1 MNLLRRRPRGL
12 GSLLLRRAAL
22 GLGGV
27 LLLLAVFTAGI
38 YVDQGFPEYVPLLR
52 VGAPPQGQVD
62 RATMD
67 QALRVIQA
75 HYYDQQVDYGNL
87 SAGTVKGMVQAL
99 GDPYSTYLSPAEY
112 QGQQDQYA
120 GRHAGMIG
128 ILVNYVNGYPVI
140 GSVLPNSPAL
150 RAGLQTDD
158 VILSVAGKST
168 QGLTQDQTSALIR
181 GRAGTTVAMRVR
193 NGATGPERDVTV
205 TREDFQ
211 SPTVQSLRLEHDI
224 LYVRIYQF
232 GDATQQEFD
241 AQLKA
246 GMPGAKGAILDLRD
260 NGGGF
265 VSAAASVISRFE
277 ATGEAFEQRGRDGR
291 VDRTTVDGN
300 DPAAQLPLVVLV
312 NQNTASASEI
322 VSGSLQ
328 ARGRARLVGT
338 KTFGKGSVQIDYRL
352 DNGGDLHLTVAHWY
366 LPNGRTID
374 KLGLTPD
381 IPVTLSDR
389 QGMFDVVQ
397 PDRGH
402 TADAQLNR
410 ALELLAAQ

>member
-1 MNLLRRRPRGL
+1 VIGFRHGPLGPGGLLRRTLL
-12 GSLLLRRAAL
+12 GAGSVV
-22 GLGGV
+22 V
-27 LLLLAVFTAGI
+27 LLLVFSAGI
-38 YVDQGFPEYVPLLR
+38 FVDQTFPEYVPLLR

-75 HYYDQQVDYGNL
+75 HYYDQKVDYGKL

-99 GDPYSTYLSPAEY
+99 NDPYSTYLSPDEY
-112 QGQQDQYA
+112 RGQQDQYA

-128 ILVNYVNGYPVI
+128 ILVNYMNGYPVV
-140 GSVLPNSPAL
+140 GGVLPNSPAL
-150 RAGLQTDD
+150 RAGLRTDD

-181 GRAGTTVAMRVR
+181 GPAGTVVAMHVR
-193 NGATGPERDVTV
+193 NGATGPERDVSIM
-205 TREDFQ
+205 RENFQ
-211 SPTVQSLRLEHDI
+211 SPTVQSLRLDQDI
-224 LYVRIYQF
+224 LYLRIYQF
-232 GDATQQEFD
+232 GDSTQQEFD

-246 GMPGAKGAILDLRD
+246 GLPGAKGVVLDLRD

-265 VSAAASVISRFE
+265 VSAAAAVISRFV
-277 ATGEAFEQRGRDGR
+277 ASGEAFEQRGRDGE

-300 DPAAQLPLVVLV
+300 DPAAQVPLEVLV
-312 NQNTASASEI
+312 NENTASASEI

-328 ARGRARLVGT
+328 AHDRAKLVGA

-374 KLGLTPD
+374 KQGLNPD
-381 IPVTLSDR
+381 VAVTLPDK
-389 QGMFDVVQ
+389 QGMFDVVE
-397 PDRGH
+397 PARGH
-402 TADAQLNR
+402 ANDTQLNR
-410 ALELLAAQ
+410 ALQLLGAQ

>member
-1 MNLLRRRPRGL
+1 VILFRRGPFGRG
-12 GSLLLRRAAL
+12 GLLLRRVVV
-22 GLGGV
+22 GLGGLV
-27 LLLLAVFTAGI
+27 VVLAVFSAGV
-38 YVDQGFPEYVPLLR
+38 YVDQSFPEYVPLLR

-67 QALRVIQA
+67 QALRVVQS
-75 HYYDQQVDYGNL
+75 HYYDQKVDYGKL

-99 GDPYSTYLSPAEY
+99 GDPYSTYLSPDEY
-112 QGQQDQYA
+112 RGQQDQYA
-120 GRHAGMIG
+120 GRHAGMVG

-140 GSVLPNSPAL
+140 GGVLPNSPAL

-158 VILSVAGKST
+158 VILSVGGRST

-181 GRAGTTVAMRVR
+181 GPSGTVVAMRVR
-193 NGATGPERDVTV
+193 HGAAGPERDVSV
-205 TREDFQ
+205 TRDNFK
-211 SPTVQSLRLEHDI
+211 SPTVQSLRLENDI
-224 LYVRIYQF
+224 LYLRIYQF
-232 GDATQQEFD
+232 GDSTQQEFD

-246 GMPGAKGAILDLRD
+246 GLPGAKGAILDLRD

-265 VSAAASVISRFE
+265 VSAAAAVISRFVG
-277 ATGEAFEQRGRDGR
+277 AGEAFEQRGRDGQ
-291 VDRTTVDGN
+291 VDKTTVDGN

-312 NQNTASASEI
+312 NENTASASEI

-328 ARGRARLVGT
+328 ARARARLVGA

-374 KLGLTPD
+374 KQGLQPD
-381 IPVTLSDR
+381 VPVTLPDR

-397 PDRGH
+397 PARGH
-402 TADAQLNR
+402 AADAQLNR
-410 ALELLAAQ
+410 ALGLLAPQ

>member
-1 MNLLRRRPRGL
+1 VLGL
-12 GSLLLRRAAL
+12 GS
-22 GLGGV
+22 V
-27 LLLLAVFTAGI
+27 LLLLVVFTGGI
-38 YVDQGFPEYVPLLR
+38 YADQNFPEYVPLLR

-75 HYYDQQVDYGNL
+75 HYYDQKVDYGKL

-99 GDPYSTYLSPAEY
+99 NDPYSTYLSPSEY

-140 GSVLPNSPAL
+140 GGVLPNSPAL
-150 RAGLQTDD
+150 RAGLETDD

-181 GRAGTTVAMRVR
+181 GPAGTAVAMVVR
-193 NGATGPERDVTV
+193 NGATGPQRDVTV
-205 TREDFQ
+205 TRENFQ

-224 LYVRIYQF
+224 LYLRIYQF
-232 GDATQQEFD
+232 GDSTQQEFD

-246 GMPGAKGAILDLRD
+246 GLPGAKGIILDLRD

-265 VSAAASVISRFE
+265 VSAAAAVISRFVPS
-277 ATGEAFEQRGRDGR
+277 GEAFEQRGRDGE

-300 DPAAQLPLVVLV
+300 DPAAQVPMIVLV

-328 ARGRARLVGT
+328 AHGRARLVGV

-374 KLGLTPD
+374 KQGLTPD
-381 IPVTLSDR
+381 VAIALPDK

-397 PDRGH
+397 PSRGH
-402 TADAQLNR
+402 ASDTQLNR
-410 ALELLAAQ
+410 ALELLAPQ